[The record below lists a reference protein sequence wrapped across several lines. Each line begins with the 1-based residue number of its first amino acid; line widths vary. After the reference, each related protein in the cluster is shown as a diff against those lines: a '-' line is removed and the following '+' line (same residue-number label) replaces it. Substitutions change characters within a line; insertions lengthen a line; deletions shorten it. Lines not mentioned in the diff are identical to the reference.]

1 MKHKFVTHDGKKI
14 RIDVSP
20 ESDEV
25 LSILADT
32 IPRLSYDEI
41 LGGELEK
48 RLGKASVESIKL
60 SLSDDVKT
68 LIFSLAMFNTISKPP
83 GF

>member
-1 MKHKFVTHDGKKI
+1 MHKFITHDGKKI
-14 RIDVSP
+14 SIDVDRDNH
-20 ESDEV
+20 ELIRLLTD
-25 LSILADT
+25 I

-41 LGGELEK
+41 LDGELEK
-48 RLGKASVESIKL
+48 RLSKTGLGSVKL
-60 SLSDDVKT
+60 SAGEDIKK

>member
-14 RIDVSP
+14 YMDVSP

-25 LSILADT
+25 LSILADA

>member
-1 MKHKFVTHDGKKI
+1 MHKFITHDGKKI
-14 RIDVSP
+14 SIDVDRDNHDLISLLN
-20 ESDEV
+20 D
-25 LSILADT
+25 I

-41 LGGELEK
+41 LDGELEK
-48 RLGKASVESIKL
+48 RLAKTDIGPVKL
-60 SLSDDVKT
+60 SAADDVKQ

>member
-1 MKHKFVTHDGKKI
+1 MQKFITHDGQKI
-14 RIDVSP
+14 LIDVDP
-20 ESDEV
+20 KNKELIRLLTD
-25 LSILADT
+25 I

-41 LGGELEK
+41 LDGELEK
-48 RLGKASVESIKL
+48 RLSNKDFESVKL
-60 SLSDDVKT
+60 SSGDDVKQ

>member
-1 MKHKFVTHDGKKI
+1 MHKFITHDGKKI
-14 RIDVSP
+14 SIDVSP
-20 ESDEV
+20 DGDDV
-25 LSILADT
+25 LSILADA

-41 LGGELEK
+41 LDGELEK
-48 RLGKASVESIKL
+48 RLGAASVKSVKL
-60 SLSDDVKT
+60 SFGDYIKS

>member
-1 MKHKFVTHDGKKI
+1 MHKFVTHDGH
-14 RIDVSP
+14 RISVDVDPKNKELISLLT
-20 ESDEV
+20 D
-25 LSILADT
+25 I

-41 LGGELEK
+41 LEGELEK
-48 RLGKASVESIKL
+48 RLKNTDFGSIKL
-60 SLSDDVKT
+60 SSGEDIKQ

>member
-1 MKHKFVTHDGKKI
+1 MRKFETHDGKKI
-14 RIDVSP
+14 IIDVSP

-25 LSILADT
+25 IGILEDA

-48 RLGKASVESIKL
+48 RLGSASIQ
-60 SLSDDVKT
+60 SLKVSSGDDLKT